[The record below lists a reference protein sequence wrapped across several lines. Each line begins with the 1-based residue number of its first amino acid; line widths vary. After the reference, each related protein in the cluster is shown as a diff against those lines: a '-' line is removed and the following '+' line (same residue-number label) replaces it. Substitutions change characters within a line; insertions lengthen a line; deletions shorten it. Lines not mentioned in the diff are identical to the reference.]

1 MMKKQAAAVMAGLS
15 ALFLMSVTAVSPAVA
30 QTMAA
35 QQGAPQDLAALG
47 EGDFL
52 LIDTDFG
59 TNSARGLL
67 NDDSQAL
74 FLLTQAGVNILG
86 ITTVSGNTWT
96 EEGAA
101 YALRQLERV
110 GRSDIPVYQGL
121 GEPLMGSRQA
131 VIAAEKELFGN
142 RLRGAWDH
150 DQPADYQS
158 LAEERAPYQGYAKTA
173 IQPGSA
179 PDFIVE
185 QIKAHPNQVTILAI
199 GPLTNI
205 AVAIRNHPE
214 IVPLTKQIIYMGGA
228 FDVPGNVSP
237 AAEFNVWFDPEATK
251 IVWGAPW
258 PRQIIVPLDVT
269 ETVRYGMAEYERIIT
284 GGDTTITNQFEEVQA
299 PRFEKD
305 PKVTNPIPD
314 IIPVGVL
321 LDPSVIARYSQR
333 LVTVETGYGHDYGR
347 TLGYMDDFAPAG
359 LQMATIVERFDNAR
373 FFDLAIDLFT
383 APIAQH

>member
-1 MMKKQAAAVMAGLS
+1 MNKRKMAALMVGLS
-15 ALFLMSVTAVSPAVA
+15 ALFLTAATTASPVFA
-30 QTMAA
+30 QTLAA
-35 QQGAPQDLAALG
+35 QQGAPQDFAALG
-47 EGDFL
+47 EGDLL

-74 FLLTQAGVNILG
+74 FMLTQAGIDILG

-121 GEPLMGSRQA
+121 DEPLMGSRQA

-150 DQPADYQS
+150 DQPADYQN
-158 LAEERAPYQGYAKTA
+158 LAEDRVPYQGYAKTS
-173 IQPGSA
+173 IQAGSA
-179 PDFIVE
+179 PDFIAE

-205 AVAIRNHPE
+205 AVAIKNHPE

-237 AAEFNVWFDPEATK
+237 AAEFNVWFDPEATR
-251 IVWGAPW
+251 IVWSAPW
-258 PRQIIVPLDVT
+258 PKQVIVPLDVT
-269 ETVRYGMAEYERIIT
+269 ESVRYGMAEYERIIT
-284 GGDTTITNQFEEVQA
+284 GGDTTITNQFKEVQA
-299 PRFEKD
+299 PRFEKN

-321 LDPSVIARYSQR
+321 LEPSVITRYSRR

-359 LQMATIVERFDNAR
+359 LQMATIIESFDNAR
-373 FFDLAIDLFT
+373 FFDLAIKLFT
-383 APIAQH
+383 APIAQN